1 MGTLG
6 LQSLLSLLSVMLC
19 GASTTCPEVNIAD
32 LCAQDKM
39 AVLQVCPRS
48 PGAPGA
54 KGDEGAPGMKGEKG
68 AQGFPG
74 WMGPAGGTGPVG
86 PVGARGIPGLK
97 GAKGD
102 AGNPGNFG
110 GQELDDIYCKRG
122 ARNCKELLEMGNILS
137 GWYTIY
143 PEGCK
148 ALTVLCDMD
157 TDGGGWIIFQ
167 RRYDGSVDFFRDWN
181 AYKTGFGSMMTE
193 FWFGNDNLHH
203 LTANGNHELRIDLLT
218 FDYARHY
225 ATYSGFKIAPESENY
240 KLIFGEFTTGNAAT
254 MEEEGGEGAV
264 EHGSRDASTRHRRKA
279 QSSSQVLSSSGSEEA
294 GAASESTGA
303 ATEGDSLGVH
313 QNQPFSTKDRDN
325 DASPS
330 SCSATYKGAWW
341 YIGCHNSNLNG
352 QYLAGEHK
360 IYGVGINWQTGKGYY
375 YSYKSSEM
383 KFRPA

>member
-240 KLIFGEFTTGNAAT
+240 KLIFGEFTTGNA
-254 MEEEGGEGAV
+254 
-264 EHGSRDASTRHRRKA
+264 
-279 QSSSQVLSSSGSEEA
+279 
-294 GAASESTGA
+294 
-303 ATEGDSLGVH
+303 GDSLGVH